1 MACLGFLINDKIQNV
16 RKENKGEKKRK
27 VKEKL
32 NEDAEDCF
40 ILVLEH

>member
-1 MACLGFLINDKIQNV
+1 MFRISNKCKMQNV
-16 RKENKGEKKRK
+16 RKENKRKKKRK

-40 ILVLEH
+40 ILILEH